1 MALESATY
9 INQLNSANPQS
20 TDSVSQ
26 ADDHLRLI
34 KAAVQNTFP
43 NVTGP
48 ITKTQAQINDALE
61 KSGGTMTGPLTL
73 SGAPTTSLQAATKAY
88 VDGAVSAQTAGVSSF
103 SAGST
108 GLTPSS
114 NSTGAVTLSGTLNL
128 ANGGTGATT
137 ATTARNNLGVP
148 STAGAG
154 ATGTWNID
162 ISGNAATASS
172 VNALSA
178 ALISSQFESSKAAQG
193 YQKLPSGVIIQWG
206 SFTAGAGT
214 VTLNFNIPFP
224 TACYSLQLT
233 TEGLSGGGVG
243 AAHGVISIS
252 SSSASLSTNNGRKC
266 WWMAIGS

>member
-48 ITKTQAQINDALE
+48 VTKTHSQINDLLE

-73 SGAPTTSLQAATKAY
+73 SGAPSTSLQAATKGY
-88 VDGAVSAQTAGVSSF
+88 VDSAVSASTAGVSSF
-103 SAGST
+103 SGGST

-114 NSTGAVTLSGTLNL
+114 NSTGAVTLGGTLGVS
-128 ANGGTGATT
+128 NGGTGASDT
-137 ATTARNNLGVP
+137 TTARTNLGVP

-154 ATGTWNID
+154 ASGTWNIS
-162 ISGNAATASS
+162 ISGNAATATSVSS
-172 VNALSA
+172 LSA
-178 ALISSQFESSKAAQG
+178 ALISSQFDSSKAATG
-193 YQKLPSGVIIQWG
+193 YQKLPSGLIIQWG
-206 SFTAGAGT
+206 TFTAGAGT
-214 VTLNFNIPFP
+214 TIVTFP
-224 TACYSLQLT
+224 IAFPSACYNVQVS
-233 TEGLSGGGVG
+233 TEGLSGGGVS
-243 AAHGVISIS
+243 APHAVMTISN
-252 SSSASLSTNNGRKC
+252 ASVTLSTNNGRRA
-266 WWMAIGS
+266 WWLAIGS